1 MGRPG
6 ASRARVRQRGQSGTL
21 AAMLPSRL
29 QGIARLL
36 RRTPRGRALA
46 AAAATMP
53 LPVPKFATPLDTTPH
68 WGGPGVHGIPR
79 ARAWDAVVVVEAVGP
94 AGTDRAR
101 FVVLADGA
109 VVVEEGPAGGLA
121 PLVAAAS
128 AELSPPYRAEA
139 VRREPG
145 LWAVAATAIEV
156 STLPTDT
163 PGNDI
168 VFSVQANERLLRV
181 DDMPDF
187 TPLPAVEALGAGCGA
202 AFVVQASRLAGDLW
216 EVKAEPL

>member
-1 MGRPG
+1 M
-6 ASRARVRQRGQSGTL
+6 
-21 AAMLPSRL
+21 RL

-36 RRTPRGRALA
+36 RRTPRGRVLATA
-46 AAAATMP
+46 AA
-53 LPVPKFATPLDTTPH
+53 PVPAFATPLDTTPH

-79 ARAWDAVVVVEAVGP
+79 ARAWDAVVVVEAAGP
-94 AGTDRAR
+94 AGADRTQ

-109 VVVEEGPAGGLA
+109 LVVEAGPADGLA

-128 AELSPPYRAEA
+128 AELSPPYRADA

-156 STLPTDT
+156 STLPADT
-163 PGNDI
+163 PGKDI
-168 VFSVQANERLLRV
+168 VFSIRGDDRLLRV
-181 DDMPDF
+181 DDLPDF

-202 AFVVQASRLAGDLW
+202 AFVVQASRLAGNLW
-216 EVKAEPL
+216 EVKVEPL